1 MKCNNL
7 NHIDYKY
14 LQGSNDP
21 WLCIS
26 CCNKIFPFGTLA
38 NKNFLFMMMVNPSP
52 TNIKNNVYA
61 TSINS
66 TFIVLKPSANLSL
79 LFNQF
84 NNFYPEQK
92 NEPENVVN
100 YIMTLTNFKL

>member
-7 NHIDYKY
+7 NLINYKY

-21 WLCIS
+21 WFCVS
-26 CCNKIFPFGTLA
+26 CSNEIFPLGTLG
-38 NKNFLFMMMVNPSP
+38 NKNSLSMMMVNSSP
-52 TNIKNNVYA
+52 TTMKNNDIDA
-61 TSINS
+61 SNINS
-66 TFIVLKPSANLSL
+66 ASLILKPSANLSL

-84 NNFYPEQK
+84 NNFSLDQK

-100 YIMTLTNFKL
+100 SNYYDNDI